1 MGIFTKCNP
10 LLNKLAAKPP
20 TSPVIPP
27 PIANK
32 LSSLEKFLLSKISKI
47 EFIVVWFLFF
57 SLALKLNKNI
67 FLFCSFFLI
76 SEINFLGT
84 FLSTTN
90 KHFFDLMELSTIKLD
105 IFVIRFFPINIGYFS
120 ELVLIINLIGFI

>member
-1 MGIFTKCNP
+1 MGIFIKCNP

-32 LSSLEKFLLSKISKI
+32 LSSLEKFLFSKISKI

-57 SLALKLNKNI
+57 SLALKLNKNN
-67 FLFCSFFLI
+67 FPFAKDFKRLI
-76 SEINFLGT
+76 NPENNIYHHLGVYIYKVEILKKFIP
-84 FLSTTN
+84 
-90 KHFFDLMELSTIKLD
+90 K
-105 IFVIRFFPINIGYFS
+105 
-120 ELVLIINLIGFI
+120 IIQTR